1 MSRSDNI
8 EPLLGNAV
16 ATEARVIRV
25 LRQRGPSSAA
35 EIARIAGVSKSSVS
49 AALGALRQSGV
60 VVETAAARPSS
71 ASGRGRP
78 ATLLSLNPSAGSC
91 VGVMLGPDWIR
102 VAIADVSH
110 AVLDERS
117 VKLRQDYQVAEGVAA
132 VVALVDD
139 AYEQTGLDRSHLLA
153 VGIAAPGP
161 VDVGTGRIFRSSMI
175 PVWGGTDIKAVF
187 EPALGAPVFVD
198 NESNC
203 TAIAEM
209 TWGAARGE
217 KDFLFYKL
225 DVGIGGCLVIRDR
238 IIRGAA
244 GGAGEL
250 GHVTFDPHGPLC
262 RCGNRGCLELY
273 AGWEAVLA
281 PARARFGAD
290 VNFDVVAEQALSGDS
305 GCRKLIEDAA
315 AVAGRGL
322 ASICS
327 VLNPPLVIL
336 GGRQLVA
343 AEIIVP
349 VLRDAFER
357 HALIKPEAVPPAS
370 RTRIVQGWFS
380 SDRHI
385 SLGAV
390 GLALRAGAAS

>member
-1 MSRSDNI
+1 M
-8 EPLLGNAV
+8 PA
-16 ATEARVIRV
+16 EARVIQV

-35 EIARIAGVSKSSVS
+35 DIGRTAGLSKSTVS
-49 AALGALRQSGV
+49 TALAALRQSGV
-60 VVETAAARPSS
+60 VVETAAARAP
-71 ASGRGRP
+71 SGRGRP
-78 ATLLSLNPSAGSC
+78 ATLLSLNPTAGTC
-91 VGVMLGPDWIR
+91 VGVLLGPDWIR

-110 AVLDERS
+110 AVLDERG
-117 VKLRQDYQVAEGVAA
+117 LRLGRDYSVAEGVAA
-132 VVALVDD
+132 VARLVDA
-139 AYEQTGLDRSHLLA
+139 AYVETGLARENLLA

-161 VDVGTGRIFRSSMI
+161 VDIETGLVLRSSMI
-175 PVWGGTDIKAVF
+175 PLWGGTEIKAVF
-187 EPALGAPVFVD
+187 EPVLNAPVFAD

-217 KDFLFYKL
+217 RDFLFYKL
-225 DVGIGGCLVIRDR
+225 DVGIGGCLVIDGR
-238 IIRGAA
+238 IVHGAA

-290 VNFDVVAEQALSGDS
+290 VDFDTIAHHALSGDS
-305 GCRKLIEDAA
+305 GCKNLIEDAA
-315 AVAGRGL
+315 AFAGRGL

-349 VLRDAFER
+349 VLRAAFER
-357 HALIKPEAVPPAS
+357 HALIKSAAVPSRS
-370 RTRIVQGWFS
+370 RTRIVQGAFS
-380 SDRHI
+380 SDRQT

-390 GLALRAGAAS
+390 GLALRAGISL